1 MPKAILKSPYAPDVE
16 IPGFPLAIVPHP
28 IVSPMH
34 IETLMRV
41 FRGACEQGNMPLAN
55 DTFVTLRAAINEY
68 ALHHFTAVADH
79 MKAAI
84 VMLDNP
90 PSEES

>member
-1 MPKAILKSPYAPDVE
+1 MPKTILKSPYAPDPA
-16 IPGFPLAIVPHP
+16 IPGFPLEIDLPSRL
-28 IVSPMH
+28 SPANVV
-34 IETLMRV
+34 ILMRV